1 MEKLKRLLQVFLT
14 FMKIGVFTF
23 GGGYAMIPL
32 IQREVV
38 DNHGWVK
45 NEEVDDAFAICQS
58 VPGSIAV
65 NSATFVGY
73 KVAGF
78 WGAFFATIGVV
89 IPSFVI
95 IFIISGLM
103 RQFSELRVV
112 RYAFAGIRAGVL
124 ALILSAL
131 VSMYRQSPRGVV
143 YYIIMAIAF
152 LGAAFISGS
161 TIYII
166 LGAAVT
172 GLVMTFIAGRRMRGG
187 EGK

>member
-1 MEKLKRLLQVFLT
+1 MKLKRVLQVFLT
-14 FMKIGVFTF
+14 FMKIGLFTF

-32 IQREVV
+32 IQRETV
-38 DNHGWVK
+38 DNHGWISA
-45 NEEVDDAFAICQS
+45 EEVDDAFAVCQS

-89 IPSFVI
+89 IPAFTI

-103 RQFSELRVV
+103 SRFGELSAV

-131 VSMYRQSPRGVV
+131 VSMYRQSPRGAV

-166 LGAAVT
+166 LGAALT
-172 GLVMTFIAGRRMRGG
+172 GLIMTFVTDRRMRGR
-187 EGK
+187 EDK

>member
-1 MEKLKRLLQVFLT
+1 MDKIKRSLQILLT
-14 FMKIGVFTF
+14 FAKIGIFTF

-38 DNHGWVK
+38 DNHGWIK
-45 NEEVDDAFAICQS
+45 SEEVDDIFAICQS

-65 NSATFVGY
+65 NAATFVGY
-73 KVAGF
+73 KVAGAL
-78 WGAFFATIGVV
+78 GAFFATIGVV
-89 IPSFVI
+89 MPSFVV

-112 RYAFAGIRAGVL
+112 RFAFAGIRAGVL

-166 LGAAVT
+166 VGAAVV
-172 GLVMTFIAGRRMRGG
+172 GLVMTFIAGRRMRRG